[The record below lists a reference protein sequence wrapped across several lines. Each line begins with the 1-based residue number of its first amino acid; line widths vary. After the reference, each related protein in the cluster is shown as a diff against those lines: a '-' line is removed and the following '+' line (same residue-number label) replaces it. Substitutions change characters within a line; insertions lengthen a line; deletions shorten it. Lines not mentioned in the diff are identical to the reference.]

1 MLVLRPFWVLDGALL
16 SGTFSMRHFFSKS
29 FSRVVFVAS
38 PLLLIPV
45 TSVLAQDG
53 AMKDGARND
62 GSMKACGEKWQAAK
76 AANATN
82 GATWSK
88 FLVECRAAG
97 TTAPASTTAATLAAK
112 PALEKPAV
120 EKTATATKAGTPVFP
135 AAVSAKFAE
144 LGVGRARQKTCSEQY
159 QANKA
164 SGGNAGLRWLEKGG
178 GYWSLCNK
186 KLKGA

>member
-1 MLVLRPFWVLDGALL
+1 MRRFIPKSFCLVLFA
-16 SGTFSMRHFFSKS
+16 
-29 FSRVVFVAS
+29 AS
-38 PLLLIPV
+38 PLLLMPL
-45 TSVLAQDG
+45 SSALAQ
-53 AMKDGARND
+53 D

-82 GATWSK
+82 GSTWSK
-88 FLVECRAAG
+88 FLAECRTGLAA
-97 TTAPASTTAATLAAK
+97 AATTAAAPPVSKPTADKPTADK
-112 PALEKPAV
+112 PATEKPAA
-120 EKTATATKAGTPVFP
+120 EKTPAAPKGGTPVFP

-144 LGVGRARQKTCSEQY
+144 LGAGRARQKTCSEQY

-164 SGGNAGLRWLEKGG
+164 SNGNGGLRWLEKGG